1 MKKTLFNKY
10 IIITALM
17 AVMLILYLFN
27 KLERYKLKPDE
38 EKVITIKRN
47 TQSLD
52 ALIEIQVISHTT
64 EGNIKLS
71 YGR

>member
-1 MKKTLFNKY
+1 
-10 IIITALM
+10 M